1 MAGIVAYGAYIPF
14 NRLNLKHMGEIHG
27 TPALRGEKAVANFDE
42 DSLTMAVAAVLD
54 CASGFDAGAFDRIY
68 FASTTSPYSEKQS
81 ATTIA
86 GTLDMRRDA
95 RTLDITGSLRSG
107 SSAML
112 TGLDAA
118 EKGEKVLV
126 AISDN
131 RLGAAGGLHEM
142 LLGDG
147 AAAFLLGNEDVVAE
161 VLGTHSLG
169 VDFYDNWR
177 GQGEQLVRSWEDRFS
192 QTQGYARFTV
202 EAGQAVMQKAGLSP
216 GDFSKVIVYGL
227 KPGDPLTVAAKMGFK
242 PEQVQDSLINRIGN
256 TGAASA
262 PMALVAA
269 LEESRPGDNILLV
282 TYGEGSDAMAFRVTG
297 AIDRLPRRRG
307 IKGYLHSKKSDMNY
321 GKYLRWKQ
329 LLPMEPQRRPP
340 LVRPSL
346 PDRYRNLKKILGF
359 YGSRCTACG
368 TPQFPPQR
376 VCVQCQS
383 IDQME
388 EYRFLG
394 RKAKLATYTIDY
406 LAPSQDPPTVMAV
419 VDYEGG
425 GRFVCLM
432 TDCEV
437 NSVSVGMELEMSF
450 RKLFA
455 ADGINTYFWK
465 AMPKRGGI

>member
-27 TPALRGEKAVANFDE
+27 APALRGEKAVANFDE
-42 DSLTMAVAAVLD
+42 DSLTMAVAAALD
-54 CASGFDAGAFDRIY
+54 CASGLDAGAFDSIY
-68 FASTTSPYSEKQS
+68 FATTTPPHSEKQS

-112 TGLDAA
+112 AGLDAA
-118 EKGEKVLV
+118 EKGEKVMV
-126 AISDN
+126 AISDS
-131 RLGAAGGLHEM
+131 RMGAPGGMYEM

-161 VLGTHSLG
+161 VLGTHSVG

-177 GQGEQLVRSWEDRFS
+177 GLGDQFVRSWEDRFS
-192 QTQGYARFTV
+192 QTQGYSRFTV
-202 EAGQAVMQKAGLSP
+202 EAGQAAMQKIGLSP
-216 GDFSKVIVYGL
+216 RDFSRVVVYGL
-227 KPGDPLTVAAKMGFK
+227 KPGDPLKVAARMGFK
-242 PEQVQDSLINRIGN
+242 PEQVQDSLIDRIGN

-262 PMALVAA
+262 PMSLVAA
-269 LEESRPGDNILLV
+269 LEESRPGDNILFI
-282 TYGEGSDAMAFRVTG
+282 TYGEGSDAIVFQVTG
-297 AIDRLPRRRG
+297 AISKIPRRRG
-307 IKGYLHSKKSDMNY
+307 INGYINSKKSDINY
-321 GKYLRWKQ
+321 GKYFRWKQ
-329 LLPMEPQRRPP
+329 LLSMEPQRRPP

-383 IDQME
+383 INQME

-394 RKAKLATYTIDY
+394 RKARLATYTIDH
-406 LAPSQDPPTVMAV
+406 LAPSQDPPTVLAV

-432 TDCEV
+432 TDCDA
-437 NSVSVGMELEMSF
+437 NSVSVGMDLEMSF
-450 RKLFA
+450 RKLFE

-465 AMPKRGGI
+465 AMPKRGGE

>member
-14 NRLNLKHMGEIHG
+14 NRLILKHLGEIHG

-42 DSLTMAVAAVLD
+42 DSITMAVAAALD
-54 CASGFDAGAFDRIY
+54 CASGLNAGAFDRIY
-68 FASTTSPYSEKQS
+68 FATTTPPHSEKQS
-81 ATTIA
+81 AITIA

-118 EKGEKVLV
+118 EKGEKVMV
-126 AISDN
+126 AISDS
-131 RLGAAGGLHEM
+131 RMGAAGGLYEM

-161 VLGTHSLG
+161 VLGTHSVG

-177 GQGEQLVRSWEDRFS
+177 GQGDQFVRSWEDRFS
-192 QTQGYARFTV
+192 QTQGYSRFTV
-202 EAGQAVMQKAGLSP
+202 EAGQAVMQKTGLSP
-216 GDFSKVIVYGL
+216 QDFSKVVVYGL
-227 KPGDPLTVAAKMGFK
+227 KPGDPLPTATRMGFK
-242 PEQVQDSLINRIGN
+242 PEQMQDNLIDRIGN

-262 PMALVAA
+262 PMAMVAA
-269 LEESRPGDNILLV
+269 LEESRPGDKILFI
-282 TYGEGSDAMAFRVTG
+282 TYGEGSDAIVFQVTE
-297 AIDRLPRRRG
+297 AIAQLPYRRG
-307 IKGYLHSKKSDMNY
+307 IKGYINSKKSDMNY

-329 LLPMEPQRRPP
+329 LLSMEPQRRPP
-340 LVRPSL
+340 MVRPSL

-368 TPQFPPQR
+368 TPQFPPHR

-394 RKAKLATYTIDY
+394 RKARLATYTVDY
-406 LAPSQDPPTVMAV
+406 LAPSPDPPTVMAV

-432 TDCEV
+432 TDCDV
-437 NSVSVGMELEMSF
+437 KNVSVGMDLEMSF
-450 RKLFA
+450 RKLFE
-455 ADGINTYFWK
+455 ADGIGTYFWK
-465 AMPKRGGI
+465 AMPKRGGV